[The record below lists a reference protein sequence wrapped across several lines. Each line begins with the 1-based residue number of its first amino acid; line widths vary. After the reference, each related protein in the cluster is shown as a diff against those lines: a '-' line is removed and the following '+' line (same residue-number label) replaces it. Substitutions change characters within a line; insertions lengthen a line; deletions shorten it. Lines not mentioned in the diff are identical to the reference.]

1 MIQPAAVSGFGADA
15 ERYDRARPGY
25 PDEVVDRIAAI
36 PNGRVLDLAAG
47 TGKLTEPLM
56 ERGLPVF
63 AVEPVPAMREV
74 LQRRTGLGTV
84 VGGVAESLPFAADT
98 FSLVT
103 VAQAFHWFDASSVW
117 AELSRVVVPGG
128 HAAILW
134 NARIRHTEWQT
145 KLWDLLDTLEEAAP
159 YRGTRWVDP
168 VLPWRRI
175 EVFERIHD
183 VPVTVDLLKERI
195 ASVSV
200 VATLDPDDRRSID
213 HAVEEIVADED
224 VPLTLRYQ
232 ARLFLYRFDPA

>member
-1 MIQPAAVSGFGADA
+1 MIQRAAVSGFGADA

-36 PNGRVLDLAAG
+36 ANGRVLDLAAG
-47 TGKLTEPLM
+47 TGKLTEPLIQ
-56 ERGLPVF
+56 RGLPVF
-63 AVEPVPAMREV
+63 AVEPVAAMREV
-74 LQRRTGLGTV
+74 LQRRTGLGTL

-103 VAQAFHWFDASSVW
+103 VAQAFHWFDASRVW
-117 AELSRVVVPGG
+117 PELSRVVVHGG
-128 HAAILW
+128 HAAIVW
-134 NARIRHTEWQT
+134 NARIRETEWQT

-168 VLPWRRI
+168 VLPWKRI

-195 ASVSV
+195 ASVSA
-200 VATLDPDDRRSID
+200 VATLDPNDQRSID
-213 HAVEEIVADED
+213 RAVEEIVADED
-224 VPLTLRYQ
+224 APLTLRYE